1 MPRNMRIRPR
11 NQDDR
16 PGRPSAEER
25 KRTNQPFDEKANRE
39 MIEREARKKRGREE
53 VERRSSRA
61 K

>member
-1 MPRNMRIRPR
+1 MTGDMRIRPP

-39 MIEREARKKRGREE
+39 MIERETRKKRECL
-53 VERRSSRA
+53 A
-61 K
+61 T

>member
-1 MPRNMRIRPR
+1 MPSDMRIRPP

-39 MIEREARKKRGREE
+39 MIERETRKKRERETKE
-53 VERRSSRA
+53 ILSR
-61 K
+61 